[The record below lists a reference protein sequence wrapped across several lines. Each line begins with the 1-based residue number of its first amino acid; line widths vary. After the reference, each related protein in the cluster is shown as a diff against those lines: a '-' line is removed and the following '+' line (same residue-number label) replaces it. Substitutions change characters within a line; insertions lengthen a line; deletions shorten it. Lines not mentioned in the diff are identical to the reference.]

1 MIYLKLLQNMA
12 LIALSAY
19 MYNHSSVL
27 KQLIKDE
34 LGTVDKILLVI
45 FFSTLGIL
53 SNYTGVNVEPAN
65 NISSE
70 TMALGYLG
78 MHDAIANTRPI
89 AAIVSGYIGGPL
101 IGVIVGLISGV
112 HRYAL
117 GGFTAVACTI
127 ATIVEGL
134 IGGIAR
140 KYSKDESLNVKH
152 AFFAAIVA
160 ECFQMI
166 IILIFARPLIS
177 ALILVKIIAVPM
189 ILINS
194 LGTVIFISIIK
205 SVKEEYNKVGA
216 IEAQKALNIAKRTV
230 KYMRKGLGEE
240 TAKNISKII
249 YEVANID
256 GILIGDKSDIL
267 TCSVKNINKIKLRES
282 IYKCD
287 KFPVYKIINE
297 GQMFFVCAPFNIPN
311 SGFQGVL
318 GLGLKSKKN
327 INNYF
332 IQFVQELSDLLS
344 NQIELYK
351 LNKLAEEASIAE
363 FKALRS
369 QIQPHFLFNALNTIS
384 SFCRTNPSKARELII
399 DLSNY
404 FRQTLKR
411 EEDFAYLK
419 DELEFTK
426 SYISIEEARF
436 GNRLKL
442 IIDIPDKMMTAKVP
456 AFILQ
461 PIVENAIKHGILP
474 KPEGGSVYLKASFK
488 DKDILFSVE
497 DTGVGMSNERLNE
510 ILTKWPG
517 IGLKNVNERLKLL
530 YGEDHGLS
538 IKTSLN
544 NGTKISFL
552 ISMKEVS
559 SVNG

>member
-1 MIYLKLLQNMA
+1 MA

-89 AAIVSGYIGGPL
+89 AVIVSGYIGGPL

>member
-1 MIYLKLLQNMA
+1 MA